1 MSQLKVTKW
10 KTGKDATSTKKR
22 QGISSG
28 AAPAGRTENRRFK
41 TTYVHGPANNAY
53 VFG

>member
-1 MSQLKVTKW
+1 MSQPKKTKW
-10 KTGKDATSTKKR
+10 KTGKNATTTQRRES
-22 QGISSG
+22 ISSR
-28 AAPAGRTENRRFK
+28 ATPTARVQNRQVK

>member
-1 MSQLKVTKW
+1 MSQPKASKLKTC
-10 KTGKDATSTKKR
+10 KDATSTQKR
-22 QGISSG
+22 ETISSSATP
-28 AAPAGRTENRRFK
+28 AARTENRRFK